1 MRNSDCYFSGNF
13 CHFEFRSLLLLKT
26 KVILVDVHLCR
37 KFWSDNYLWV
47 MNPYQL
53 FTDLMHTLPF
63 ICVALSSIEGA
74 WDDCNLDHFF
84 YHFQIVTFTG
94 IKHQAILL
102 NCSADMGYIILF
114 RYWNL
119 WFGTAWP
126 KLMSWNVQVLHFL
139 LSEQESYGT
148 LSIWWQ
154 KLCTTPF
161 NAMSN
166 PTVIPISGTFPLYYM
181 KRIKSVFR

>member
-1 MRNSDCYFSGNF
+1 MIICELWIFIKLFIN
-13 CHFEFRSLLLLKT
+13 LL
-26 KVILVDVHLCR
+26 
-37 KFWSDNYLWV
+37 
-47 MNPYQL
+47 
-53 FTDLMHTLPF
+53 HTLPF
-63 ICVALSSIEGA
+63 ICVAWSSIEGA
-74 WDDCNLDHFF
+74 WDDCKLDLFFFHLSNTSSYRYFYWNQTPSHF
-84 YHFQIVTFTG
+84 V
-94 IKHQAILL
+94 
-102 NCSADMGYIILF
+102 CSADMRYIILF

-139 LSEQESYGT
+139 LSEQESYGI

-166 PTVIPISGTFPLYYM
+166 PIVIPISGTFPLSYM
-181 KRIKSVFR
+181 KRIKCVFR